1 MVTTPEQVVAFNK
14 ANLDTAVGVASVA
27 LTGAELFLDL
37 QLNTTKDVLAEAG
50 KATEKFLA
58 VKDVKDLQGFQP
70 ALDPSWQKAV
80 AYSRSVYEL
89 AAQTQSKI
97 AKLVEARVAELNGEF
112 VAAVEKAAKS
122 APAGSD
128 VAVAAVKSAVTAA
141 NTAYDNFSRVAKQ
154 VAELAEANVAAATE
168 VAKGPS
174 KKKAA

>member
-37 QLNTTKDVLAEAG
+37 QLNTAKNALAEAG
-50 KATEKFLA
+50 KASEKFLA
-58 VKDVKDLQGFQP
+58 VKDVKDLQGLQP
-70 ALDPSWQKAV
+70 GLEPGWQKAV
-80 AYSRSVYEL
+80 DYSRSVYEL
-89 AAQTQSKI
+89 ATQTQSKI

-128 VAVAAVKSAVTAA
+128 VAVAAVRSAVTAA
-141 NTAYDNFSRVAKQ
+141 NTAYDNFTRVAKQ
-154 VAELAEANVAAATE
+154 VAELAEANVNTATE
-168 VAKGPS
+168 AVKGAP